1 VLLLEPN
8 PLTQRVIA
16 KTVRDSVGEVEA
28 VADAEALLAAL
39 AAAPRAHLI
48 LQAAAARDRL
58 GEMMEAAGDAR
69 ILLLFAPE
77 DGVNEAALAKA
88 GLLLLRKPVAGET
101 LLAAMRGESP
111 AVAA

>member
-1 VLLLEPN
+1 
-8 PLTQRVIA
+8 
-16 KTVRDSVGEVEA
+16 
-28 VADAEALLAAL
+28 
-39 AAAPRAHLI
+39 
-48 LQAAAARDRL
+48 
-58 GEMMEAAGDAR
+58 
-69 ILLLFAPE
+69 LLFAPE